1 MFDLER
7 MAKESRIA
15 VSCAKLTLKDL
26 RTGEKQDVIFYRPGN
41 VFPLDAVQKELAAYG
56 YQVDLWAMPDP
67 SRAVI
72 DWELVYN
79 SINRMDLSAAAI
91 EERCIKE
98 LA

>member
-7 MAKESRIA
+7 MSKESRIA

-26 RTGEKQDVIFYRPGN
+26 RTGEKQDVIFYRPGSE
-41 VFPLDAVQKELAAYG
+41 FPLYQVKKELADYG
-56 YQVDLWAMPDP
+56 YQVEVWAMPDP

-79 SINRMDLSAAAI
+79 SINRLNLSAAAI
-91 EERCIKE
+91 EERCVKE